1 MNNAQ
6 EAGISAKEIKL
17 AKILMDK
24 PAPHCSAQAW
34 AIYDQKTS
42 TLLFGRCE
50 RDRRECASLTK
61 IMTAVVVLRLMRRFD
76 VPESG
81 LVTVGDD
88 AAGVI
93 GTSAELVAGD
103 TLTVKQLLYG
113 LLLPSGNDAGH
124 QLAEYFG
131 GLLMKDAEE
140 REKKYRQELEAKQKA
155 EDERYDA
162 AQSCKRGDE
171 AGGDLGSHESQRFL
185 SGNGGGLQDKET
197 SAQSSGLSDVG
208 RKDERQAQHS
218 EAKPRDGDDTA
229 GLETEQSCKRLD
241 IDAAVRREFPHIK
254 KSPYVAKH
262 SQFRNYPE
270 VLHFLE
276 AMNKTAEDLHLKGSF
291 YDSPHGLANS
301 QNKQTALDVAKLGAA
316 AMKDERFR
324 EVVGSK
330 SHVVKKNTNGNRKT
344 YKWYNTH
351 LMLGQRGINGIKTG
365 ITPAAGP
372 CLATSISYE
381 GVDLIVVIICT
392 KNMDIRWSETW
403 KLANWAIQRLKT
415 IDKFYNGKAER
426 VGPKHDGGSAAD
438 GDNDRAKHK
447 RLLNRIRHL

>member
-113 LLLPSGNDAGH
+113 LLLPSGNYAGH

-140 REKKYRQELEAKQKA
+140 REKKYR
-155 EDERYDA
+155 
-162 AQSCKRGDE
+162 
-171 AGGDLGSHESQRFL
+171 
-185 SGNGGGLQDKET
+185 
-197 SAQSSGLSDVG
+197 
-208 RKDERQAQHS
+208 
-218 EAKPRDGDDTA
+218 
-229 GLETEQSCKRLD
+229 
-241 IDAAVRREFPHIK
+241 
-254 KSPYVAKH
+254 
-262 SQFRNYPE
+262 
-270 VLHFLE
+270 
-276 AMNKTAEDLHLKGSF
+276 
-291 YDSPHGLANS
+291 
-301 QNKQTALDVAKLGAA
+301 
-316 AMKDERFR
+316 
-324 EVVGSK
+324 
-330 SHVVKKNTNGNRKT
+330 
-344 YKWYNTH
+344 
-351 LMLGQRGINGIKTG
+351 
-365 ITPAAGP
+365 
-372 CLATSISYE
+372 
-381 GVDLIVVIICT
+381 
-392 KNMDIRWSETW
+392 
-403 KLANWAIQRLKT
+403 
-415 IDKFYNGKAER
+415 
-426 VGPKHDGGSAAD
+426 
-438 GDNDRAKHK
+438 
-447 RLLNRIRHL
+447 